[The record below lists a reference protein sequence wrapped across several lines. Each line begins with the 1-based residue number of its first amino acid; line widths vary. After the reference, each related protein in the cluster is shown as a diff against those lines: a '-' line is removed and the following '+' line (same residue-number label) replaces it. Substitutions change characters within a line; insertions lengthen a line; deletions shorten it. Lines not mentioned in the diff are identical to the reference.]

1 MIKDNNQTPHSRV
14 RKLKTKELN
23 QEFLSHYLPKRASDS
38 YKGDYGRVL
47 CIGGSVEMTGA
58 ITLAGK
64 AALYSGAGLV
74 TVATHPQNFNIV
86 HCAALEIMC
95 IDYTDFEILKD
106 NIKQSDTILL
116 GPGMGRSDFS
126 KELFEMVIQNVSDQQ
141 YFIIDA
147 DGLYHLSQINL
158 DKIILPKQT
167 ILTPH
172 LGEWERLTGLSPNG
186 HSEEQNITWQQYL
199 KATIVLKS
207 HQTQV
212 FTAEVIY
219 QNTAGNPGMAVGG
232 MGDTLAGIIAGF
244 VKQFRNHTKSV
255 ASAVYLHS
263 YIGDLLYENQYV
275 VLPSQIIEHIPEAM
289 KMFDIQRYG
298 LS

>member
-1 MIKDNNQTPHSRV
+1 MVKDSSQTAHSRV
-14 RKLKTKELN
+14 CKLKTKKLN
-23 QEFLSHYLPKRASDS
+23 QEFLTNYLPKRASES

-47 CIGGSVEMTGA
+47 CIGGSVEMAGA

-74 TVATHPQNFNIV
+74 TVATHPKNFNVI
-86 HCAALEIMC
+86 HSASLEIMST
-95 IDYTDFEILKD
+95 DYTDFETLKD
-106 NIKQSDTILL
+106 HIKQSDTILL

-126 KELFEMVIQNVSDQQ
+126 KELFEMVVQNITDQH

-147 DGLYHLSQINL
+147 DGLYHLSQLNL
-158 DKIILPKQT
+158 DKFVLPKQT

-172 LGEWERLTGLSPNG
+172 LGEWERLTGLSP
-186 HSEEQNITWQQYL
+186 HDQSEEQNIAWQQHFN
-199 KATIVLKS
+199 ATVVLKS

-212 FTAEVIY
+212 YTDEVIY
-219 QNTAGNPGMAVGG
+219 QNTVGNPGMAVGG

-244 VKQFRNHTKSV
+244 VKQFGNHTKSV

-275 VLPSQIIEHIPEAM
+275 VLPSQIIEHIPEVM
-289 KMFDIQRYG
+289 HTFDT
-298 LS
+298 

>member
-1 MIKDNNQTPHSRV
+1 MVKESGQTAHSRV
-14 RKLKTKELN
+14 CKLKTKELN
-23 QEFLSHYLPKRASDS
+23 QEFLSRYIPKRASDS

-64 AALYSGAGLV
+64 AALYSGAGLI
-74 TVATHPQNFNIV
+74 TVATHPKNFNVV
-86 HCAALEIMC
+86 HCASLEIMC
-95 IDYTDFEILKD
+95 IDYTDFETLKD
-106 NIKQSDTILL
+106 NIKQSDTILV

-126 KELFEMVIQNVSDQQ
+126 KALFEMVIQNITDEQ

-147 DGLYHLSQINL
+147 DGLYHLSQMNL
-158 DKIILPKQT
+158 EKIILPKQT

-172 LGEWERLTGLSPNG
+172 LGEWERITGLSPNDL
-186 HSEEQNITWQQYL
+186 SDEQNITWQQQL
-199 KATIVLKS
+199 NATVVLKS

-232 MGDTLAGIIAGF
+232 MGDTLAGMIAGC
-244 VKQFRNHTKSV
+244 VKQFENHTKSV

-275 VLPSQIIEHIPEAM
+275 VLPSQIIEHIPEVM
-289 KMFDIQRYG
+289 NTFDT
-298 LS
+298 